1 MVLDDKAYY
10 VDDVGFKPLEDFVP
24 LQVKQSRFYNELPQ
38 RLSDIAEGKVS
49 PLQDNL
55 LKIGN
60 DALKL
65 NVPLAFMREAV
76 FRVDDDR
83 VQNLADSYE
92 KMYGRQHSASNHEKP
107 KPDEHKPNRK
117 PRM

>member
-65 NVPLAFMREAV
+65 NVPPAVMREAV
-76 FRVDDDR
+76 YRVNNEKTDK
-83 VQNLADSYE
+83 LAESYE
-92 KMYGRQHSASNHEKP
+92 KMYERKHFAPDHEKNEP
-107 KPDEHKPNRK
+107 EEHKTNRK